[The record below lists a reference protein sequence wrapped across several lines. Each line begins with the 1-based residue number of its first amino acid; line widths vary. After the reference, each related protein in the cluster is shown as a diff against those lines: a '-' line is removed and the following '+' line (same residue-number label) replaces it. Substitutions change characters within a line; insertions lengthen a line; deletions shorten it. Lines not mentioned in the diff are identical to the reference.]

1 MDLSISPL
9 VIRAFQAPSDPER
22 CTEFLRE
29 HRKVLEDFG
38 ITNVATNEETWM
50 HDPYT
55 YVIVA
60 EHPELGMVGGVRI
73 QLAHDDAQLPMVSAV
88 GKYDDRVHAELDR
101 LAGEGKNAELCG
113 LWNAHRYVRRGLPL
127 LLGYAST
134 ALASQLGLRTMV
146 CLIAHYT
153 LHHALKVGFTVLD
166 EVGDGGTFSY
176 PIPSIKA
183 IALYVPDVISVD
195 QAQSG
200 HRQRVISLR
209 LRPDQIAEEQPMG
222 KPMTVDYRLN
232 LRQSAQEVDQY
243 QGIIESRLRYIA

>member
-1 MDLSISPL
+1 MGS
-9 VIRAFQAPSDPER
+9 
-22 CTEFLRE
+22 LRE

-38 ITNVATNEETWM
+38 ITNVSTNEESWM
-50 HDPYT
+50 DDPYT

-73 QLAHDDAQLPMVSAV
+73 QLARPDVPLPMVHAV
-88 GKYDDRVHAELDR
+88 GRYDPRVRHELDR
-101 LAGEGKNAELCG
+101 LNTSGKNAELCG

-134 ALASQLGLRTMV
+134 ALASQLGLNTMV

-183 IALYVPDVISVD
+183 IAMHVPDVISVEH
-195 QAQSG
+195 AQSK
-200 HRQRVISLR
+200 HRQRVLSLR
-209 LRPDQIAEEQPMG
+209 LRPDQIAEEEPMG

-232 LRQSAQEVDQY
+232 LRQSIQEMDQF
-243 QGIIESRLRYIA
+243 QGIIESRLRYSA

>member
-1 MDLSISPL
+1 MDLNISPL
-9 VIRAFQAPSDPER
+9 VITAFQAPSDPER
-22 CTEFLRE
+22 CAEFLRE

-38 ITNVATNEETWM
+38 ITNVTTNEETWM
-50 HDPYT
+50 HDPDT

-73 QLAHDDAQLPMVSAV
+73 QLAHADQPLPMVHAV
-88 GKYDDRVHAELDR
+88 GKLDPSVHTVLDR
-101 LAGEGKNAELCG
+101 LAAEGKNAELCG

-127 LLGYAST
+127 LLGYASA

-183 IALYVPDVISVD
+183 IALYVPDVIGAEHITSI
-195 QAQSG
+195 
-200 HRQRVISLR
+200 HRRRVLSLR
-209 LRPDQIAEEQPMG
+209 LRPDQITEEAPMG

-232 LRQSAQEVDQY
+232 LRLSAQEVDQY
-243 QGIIESRLRYIA
+243 KGIIETRLRYSA